1 MLKTRVIGVVV
12 VRHGLA
18 VQSIGFQ
25 RYLPIGTP
33 EIAINYLDRWGIDEI
48 VVLDTTAT
56 ADGRS
61 PDAERVRSYAEQCQ
75 VPLTIGGGI
84 RDVATVTST
93 IHAGADKVIVNS
105 ALATRP
111 ELVTEV
117 ASRFGTQCIVASI
130 DARRE
135 KDGRF
140 VAYTHGGARSTGLEA
155 HELARRVEALG
166 AGELVINSID
176 RDGAKTGYDLDLLRS
191 IVGAVR
197 IPVIA
202 CGGAGHP
209 EHLREAM
216 RCGVSAVAAANFFHY
231 TEHSVIVAKQ
241 YLKSSAE
248 AIRVDSYAKYD
259 AFEFDAQ
266 GRAGK
271 LPDPKLE
278 ALRFHYI
285 PEEKI

>member
-18 VQSIGFQ
+18 VQSIGFN

-56 ADGRS
+56 ADGRQ
-61 PDAERVRSYAEQCQ
+61 PEPERVRSYAVQCQ
-75 VPLTIGGGI
+75 VPLTVGGGI
-84 RDVATVTST
+84 RDVAHVTSS
-93 IHAGADKVIVNS
+93 IQAGADKVVVNS
-105 ALATRP
+105 ALVTRP
-111 ELVTEV
+111 ELVTET
-117 ASRFGTQCIVASI
+117 AGLFGTQCIVASI

-135 KDGRF
+135 RDGRYI
-140 VAYTHGGARSTGLEA
+140 AYTEGGTRSTGLEA
-155 HELARRVEALG
+155 RELARRAEDLG
-166 AGELVINSID
+166 AGELIVNSID
-176 RDGAKTGYDLDLLRS
+176 RDGAKTGYELDLLRS
-191 IVGAVR
+191 VVDAVH
-197 IPVIA
+197 IPVIG

-209 EHLREAM
+209 EHLRDAM

-241 YLKSSAE
+241 YLKSSHE
-248 AIRVDSYAKYD
+248 PIRIDSYAKYD
-259 AFEFDAQ
+259 TFEFDAQ

-271 LPDPKLE
+271 LPDARLE